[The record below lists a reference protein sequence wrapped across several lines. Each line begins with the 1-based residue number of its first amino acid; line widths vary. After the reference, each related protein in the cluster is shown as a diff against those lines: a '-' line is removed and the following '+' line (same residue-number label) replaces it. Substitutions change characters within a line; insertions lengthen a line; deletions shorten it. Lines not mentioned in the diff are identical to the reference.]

1 MFIHSTP
8 AITMKAA
15 LSLLVS
21 VASVSPALGAS
32 YNLIKTLSGNTFFD
46 DWNYINDW
54 DHFTNGDIQYLPR
67 SSAGNLTSVN
77 AAGNAVIRMDDF
89 TGLGDNVKRN
99 SIRLESTHILNNTNA
114 VLVYDV
120 AHVPYG
126 CSVWGSLWT
135 KGAINAWPKGGEVD
149 IFEAVNKMTNNQY
162 ALHTKSACTIAQ
174 SNSGQTGTVVG
185 SAVDCQIYVN
195 ADGTYGNP
203 SGCEISDPSAN
214 SYSNFA
220 DSNGGVWIAEFATTG
235 VSIWFISRSAVPSS
249 LASAQ
254 SIDTSTL
261 GNPTASFPN
270 GASCD
275 ITQALEPQQMVI
287 DITACG
293 DWAGANATIEATC
306 GPLTVNSCY
315 NQYVHNASNYHDAY
329 FEIASIKVFGDDST
343 FVQNGTTTTGGGNSG
358 TATGTGASSTS
369 THNAASALVTSY
381 APWSILML
389 GLSILFTL

>member
-1 MFIHSTP
+1 MQSSYTTLHMFHMAAPFVSSTLCTTCP
-8 AITMKAA
+8 H
-15 LSLLVS
+15 
-21 VASVSPALGAS
+21 
-32 YNLIKTLSGNTFFD
+32 LI
-46 DWNYINDW
+46 
-54 DHFTNGDIQYLPR
+54 
-67 SSAGNLTSVN
+67 SSQG
-77 AAGNAVIRMDDF
+77 
-89 TGLGDNVKRN
+89 
-99 SIRLESTHILNNTNA
+99 
-114 VLVYDV
+114 
-120 AHVPYG
+120 
-126 CSVWGSLWT
+126 GSLWT

-149 IFEAVNKMTNNQY
+149 IFEAVNKMTNNQYVIYLAFTVCLGSFPTSRY

-293 DWAGANATIEATC
+293 DC
-306 GPLTVNSCY
+306 KY
-315 NQYVHNASNYHDAY
+315 
-329 FEIASIKVFGDDST
+329 
-343 FVQNGTTTTGGGNSG
+343 
-358 TATGTGASSTS
+358 
-369 THNAASALVTSY
+369 
-381 APWSILML
+381 
-389 GLSILFTL
+389 